1 MFIRANKVSTPH
13 RKTYYFYLLIT
24 ILINMNIYNTIQL
37 NSKLDSILG
46 KLNFKKDFKS
56 HLLYIIFHI
65 RTYPFKNR
73 QYQDGDFIP
82 IKVKYLRN
90 LISYDYTIKFL
101 KLLVEEGVLDCD
113 EVYEIGSKSKGYRLT
128 DKYRKGS
135 FYLEKMWDSE
145 LSDKIKNKL
154 GEITDEVL
162 NRKDAYSYVTKCM
175 QSLDMDYDKA
185 NTVLQ
190 NMSPNL
196 RKKSK
201 MMIDIFDTKFATI
214 DDTANRLHNNLTNL
228 STSLRSTL
236 SIKDKVLIQCDL
248 KNSQPLLFRVYLNK
262 YPYIPQ
268 EELDKYLDVVCN
280 IGFYEFFADKLNIKL
295 TEKNRMEFKKKIFG
309 GVLFDKNRKNLSKY
323 EKVFEKE
330 FPIIF
335 HCMRDMKS
343 ENYKDIPIALQKL
356 ESQYIFHCVDKL
368 SKENKDIELLT
379 IHDSIVTTEGKEQ
392 IVYNLMIT
400 EFQKMF
406 DITPKIKIEK
416 FA

>member
-1 MFIRANKVSTPH
+1 
-13 RKTYYFYLLIT
+13 
-24 ILINMNIYNTIQL
+24 MNIYNTIEL
-37 NSKLDSILG
+37 NNKLDRILG
-46 KLNFKKDFKS
+46 KLNFKKNFKS

-65 RTYPFKNR
+65 RTYPFKHRN
-73 QYQDGDFIP
+73 YEDGDFIP
-82 IKVKYLRN
+82 IKLEYLRN
-90 LISYDYTIKFL
+90 LISYDYSSKFL

-113 EVYEIGSKSKGYRLT
+113 GVYEIGLKSKGYRIT
-128 DKYRKGS
+128 EKYRKGR
-135 FYLEKMWDSE
+135 FYLDEMTDSE
-145 LSDKIKNKL
+145 LSNKIKNKL
-154 GEITDEVL
+154 GIITDEIL

-175 QSLDMDYDKA
+175 QSLEMDYDKA
-185 NTVLQ
+185 NIILKSTPV
-190 NMSPNL
+190 NL

-228 STSLRSTL
+228 STLLRSTL
-236 SIKDKVLIQCDL
+236 FIKGKTLIQCDL

-262 YPYIPQ
+262 YPYIPK

-280 IGFYEFFADKLNIKL
+280 IGFYEFFANKLNITL
-295 TEKNRMEFKKKIFG
+295 TEKNRMAFKKKIFG
-309 GVLFDKNRKNLSKY
+309 GVLFDKNRKKLSKY

-343 ENYKDIPIALQKL
+343 ENYKDIPIALQKI

-368 SKENKDIELLT
+368 SKENEGIELLT
-379 IHDSIVTTEGKEQ
+379 IHDSIATTEGKEQ
-392 IVYNLMIT
+392 IVYDLMIS